1 MNIKAKIKNSK
12 NISNIFYFVRSLKLR
27 LNLCCKKLTS
37 DKLRSFT
44 HYDLY
49 CTKVYG
55 KEKHKL
61 FAESIHKTALE
72 SISAKEK
79 IKIGFV
85 VYSADMWSCSKL
97 YSLFEADSR
106 FEPFIIVCSMK
117 NETKQAEA
125 NNYNKALDF
134 FTNGGYRTVAAADCK
149 SALSDCGDPDILI
162 YLTPYTS
169 VLTPGCF
176 NISNIP
182 LDKLTVYIPYS
193 IIVSGNES
201 LLENPTI
208 NLAWKFFCE
217 SRTYLELMR
226 EKSPFGGY
234 NTVYTGFPGIDA
246 LIEGNGDKQ
255 IFKAKSTMKKI
266 IYAPH
271 FSVGNE
277 GIGYST
283 FAQNHKFMLELAKAT
298 KDRVS
303 WVIKPH
309 PRLKTECIKFGIFE
323 NEEGFDE
330 YISAWDN
337 LPNAKSVFGGGYN
350 DLFAESDAII
360 LDSASFLAEY
370 QFTGNPLL
378 FLTNSRQKFNSFGQ
392 AVLNTA
398 YKADGS
404 NFNAIE
410 HFVTD
415 TVLNSEDPMKTV
427 RKEFFDTQ
435 LNYVKHNGGLNA
447 SEKIYSIIKNEVCNG
462 NNN

>member
-1 MNIKAKIKNSK
+1 MNIKAEIKNSK
-12 NISNIFYFVRSLKLR
+12 AVSNCFYFIRSLKLR
-27 LNLCCKKLTS
+27 LSLCCKKITS
-37 DKLRSFT
+37 DTLRNFT
-44 HYDLY
+44 CYDLY

-55 KEKHKL
+55 KEKYKG
-61 FAESIHKTALE
+61 FAQRIHSTALK
-72 SISAKEK
+72 SIAEK
-79 IKIGFV
+79 DKIRIGFV

-106 FEPFIIVCSMK
+106 FEPYVIVCSMK
-117 NETKQAEA
+117 NETKQAET
-125 NNYNKALDF
+125 NNYNKALEF
-134 FTNGGYRTVAAADCK
+134 FTSGGYRTVCAADCK
-149 SALSDCGDPDILI
+149 NSLADCGNPDILI

-169 VLTPGCF
+169 VLTPSCF
-176 NISNIP
+176 NIAKIP

-201 LLENPTI
+201 LLENPTL
-208 NLAWKFFCE
+208 NLTWKFFCE
-217 SRTYLELMR
+217 SKAYLELMR

-246 LIEGNGDKQ
+246 LIEGKGDKH
-255 IFKAKSTMKKI
+255 IFKAEGSMKKI

-283 FAQNHKFMLELAKAT
+283 FAENHKFMLELARAT
-298 KDRVS
+298 KNNVS

-309 PRLKTECIKFGIFE
+309 PRLKTESVRYGIFE
-323 NEEGFDE
+323 SEEKFDE
-330 YISAWDN
+330 YIAEWN
-337 LPNAKSVFGGGYN
+337 ALPNAKSVFGGGYN

-378 FLTNSRQKFNSFGQ
+378 FLTNSRQKFNSFGK
-392 AVLNTA
+392 AVLDTA
-398 YKADGS
+398 YKADGGNS
-404 NFNAIE
+404 KEIE
-410 HFVTD
+410 RFVTD
-415 TVLNSEDPMKTV
+415 TVLKSDDPMKDK

-447 SEKIYSIIKNEVCNG
+447 SEKIYSIIKDEVCNG

>member
-1 MNIKAKIKNSK
+1 MNIKAKIKNS
-12 NISNIFYFVRSLKLR
+12 NFFSNSFYFTRSLKLR

-37 DKLRSFT
+37 NNLHSFT
-44 HYDLY
+44 YYDLY

-55 KEKHKL
+55 KEKHNSLAKK
-61 FAESIHKTALE
+61 IHDAALE
-72 SISAKEK
+72 SISAKAK

-117 NETKQAEA
+117 NETKQAEI
-125 NNYNKALDF
+125 NIYKKALDF
-134 FTNGGYRTVAAADCK
+134 FTNGGFRTVAAADCK
-149 SALSDCGDPDILI
+149 NTLSDCGNPDILI

-176 NISNIP
+176 NISDIP

-217 SRTYLELMR
+217 SKTYLELMR
-226 EKSPFGGY
+226 EKSTLGGY
-234 NTVYTGFPGIDA
+234 NTVYTGFPGIDV
-246 LIEGNGDKQ
+246 LIEGKNNKH
-255 IFKAKSTMKKI
+255 IFKAENGMKKI

-283 FAQNHKFMLELAKAT
+283 FAENHNFMLELANAT
-298 KDRVS
+298 KGSVS

-309 PRLKTECIKFGIFE
+309 PRLKTECVKFGVFE
-323 NEEGFDE
+323 NEESFDE
-330 YISAWDN
+330 YITAWDN
-337 LPNAKSVFGGGYN
+337 LPNAKSVFGGSYN

-378 FLTNSRQKFNSFGQ
+378 FLTNSRQKFNSFGK
-392 AVLNTA
+392 AVLDTT
-398 YKADGS
+398 YKADGCD
-404 NFNAIE
+404 FKAIE
-410 HFVTD
+410 RFVTD
-415 TVLNSEDPMKTV
+415 TVLKSDDPMKDK

-447 SEKIYSIIKNEVCNG
+447 SEKIYSIIKNEVYNG
-462 NNN
+462 NSN